1 MKNGLDNYIMGVNDP
16 SAPFNQVDLDDKY
29 PYLMER
35 CLWVTDEI
43 WENNY
48 EQLEQAVEQV
58 YNEECPESAQ
68 TNRREMKLWEMD
80 NAERLSSQVYLRF
93 EQIMSP
99 R

>member
-1 MKNGLDNYIMGVNDP
+1 MKGLDNYIMGINDP
-16 SAPFNQVDLDDKY
+16 SAPFNQVDLDDTH

-43 WENNY
+43 WENDY
-48 EQLEQAVEQV
+48 EQLEQAVNEIIE
-58 YNEECPESAQ
+58 EECPTEIKGN
-68 TNRREMKLWEMD
+68 TREMKLWEMEH
-80 NAERLSSQVYLRF
+80 ASILASQVYFRF